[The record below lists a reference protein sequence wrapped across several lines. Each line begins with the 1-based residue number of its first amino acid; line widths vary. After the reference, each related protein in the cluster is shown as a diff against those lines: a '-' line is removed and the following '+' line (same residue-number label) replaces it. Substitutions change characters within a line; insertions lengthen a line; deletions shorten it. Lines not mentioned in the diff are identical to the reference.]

1 MKKLILVI
9 LLFSIAGCATTSA
22 INMKRVVAEST
33 QLSNNQNIN
42 IINIPSHGALGDSLA
57 VAADGG
63 ANAKAARE
71 TIEKLSNAGGGTL
84 IITSTNPELA
94 KVNII
99 SALKGIDSKKTNIF
113 LIYAGTEK
121 YSDEVRK
128 AAEDKGM
135 QYGFVE
141 AYRK

>member
-1 MKKLILVI
+1 MKRLIVAI
-9 LLFSIAGCATTSA
+9 LFLSITGCTATSA
-22 INMKRVVAEST
+22 INMKRVVAESI

-42 IINIPSHGALGDSLA
+42 IIDFPSHGALGDSLA

-63 ANAKAARE
+63 GNAKAARE

-99 SALKGIDSKKTNIF
+99 SALKGIDGKKTNIF

-121 YSDEVRK
+121 YSDEIKK

-135 QYGFVE
+135 QYGFVD